1 MKISEDKIKEATD
14 IVRNGKE
21 KCFSGSD
28 FVWAITVLQE
38 AFKKGYIVAQPQ

>member
-21 KCFSGSD
+21 KCFSDSD
-28 FVWAITVLQE
+28 FTWAITVLQE
-38 AFKKGYIVAQPQ
+38 AFKAGYIVAKPQ

>member
-1 MKISEDKIKEATD
+1 MKISEGKIKEATD

-21 KCFSGSD
+21 KCFSDSD

-38 AFKKGYIVAQPQ
+38 AFKEGYIVAQPQ

>member
-1 MKISEDKIKEATD
+1 MNISQDKIEEATD

-21 KCFSGSD
+21 KCFSDSD

-38 AFKKGYIVAQPQ
+38 AFKDGYIVAKPQ